1 MEDKLDAI
9 ARGEKGRVE
18 YLSEYYLGEE
28 GLKATVAGK
37 REMID
42 PVEAKRA
49 RLPGLEVGE
58 RLTWDVKVGSS
69 PCGGWYAHREN
80 DGAEVETGS
89 VRRSV

>member
-9 ARGEKGRVE
+9 ARGKKGRVD

-28 GLKATVAGK
+28 GLKARVANK

-49 RLPGLEVGE
+49 RLPGLEVRVYQRS
-58 RLTWDVKVGSS
+58 RLV
-69 PCGGWYAHREN
+69 
-80 DGAEVETGS
+80 
-89 VRRSV
+89 

>member
-28 GLKATVAGK
+28 GLKARVARK

-42 PVEAKRA
+42 PVEAKTA
-49 RLPGLEVGE
+49 RLPGLEVSE
-58 RLTWDVKVGSS
+58 CRCNVAPSSS
-69 PCGGWYAHREN
+69 PASCARK
-80 DGAEVETGS
+80 S
-89 VRRSV
+89 